1 MFWCLAHALTTGTH
15 VGVLDL
21 GDLASADEGSDFVL
35 LPSLYRGGITRGEV
49 EVVA

>member
-1 MFWCLAHALTTGTH
+1 MFWCLAHALSTRTH

-21 GDLASADEGSDFVL
+21 GDLPSSDESCNFVL